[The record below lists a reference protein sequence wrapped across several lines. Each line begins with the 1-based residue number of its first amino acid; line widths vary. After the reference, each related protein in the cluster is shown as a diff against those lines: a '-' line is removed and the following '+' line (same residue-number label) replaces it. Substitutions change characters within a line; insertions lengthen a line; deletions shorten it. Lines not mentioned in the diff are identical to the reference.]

1 MEGSDEQYTSVM
13 TVKSSITGI
22 GWKPQYLSI
31 LKKLVHDVHVIVP
44 IQLNLNLEEY
54 AVQGF
59 CKEVFLSLLD
69 SKTVNVNRLSG
80 KVKAYREMIN
90 KYKASYCRDLSFTP
104 IKLPSAQQIVSYE
117 ATKIQT
123 ACTNAITKDFGNKL
137 RMVVNKLIG
146 LKQQETKTKIKS
158 NILEPATQLKLAI
171 SSRDIS
177 RIPKEFQDQKAIIN
191 CIKDIFSAY
200 PETYKFKKDSIYYD
214 AIANPGKHL
223 LAYFKLA
230 EICEANKFKLFQ
242 CFPVR
247 KTFIPPYMTIDTMIL
262 NNHIL
267 KNSQSKLDKGYIWG
281 KVLNLSSKPFKDQGL
296 NSSIKFR
303 GTIMTDGIGI
313 SVIKQNF
320 DTSKGGTSNPKASLV
335 EDEELKYIE
344 QIPNEELRSTDGKCV
359 FIDPGRRD
367 LIYCMH
373 EDSTV
378 NNKKIYRY
386 TRNQKAKETKSTK
399 IKKLR
404 QQLKPKDIQDCEDK
418 LSKCSPLTVKK
429 GAFVEYLK
437 IRAEVTCK
445 MQEYYSNEDVEKDKR
460 KKDLIPF
467 RKMKLSA
474 HINEIQS
481 TKRLS
486 KNIRKKF
493 GKDCILILGNWSAS
507 RTRFHEP
514 IKGNGLRNSLRK
526 EGFKVYLLDEF
537 KTSSICPSCENKLAT
552 FKECINPR
560 PYRRSA
566 NPKVTCHGLLR
577 CLNQNCLEKQALTE
591 KDQENIKY
599 RLWNRDLAAVL
610 NFRKIVISLRTTSQK
625 LAIFLRSQ
633 KDSIKRKNYDPK
645 LSLWKT
651 LIQWET
657 L

>member
-1 MEGSDEQYTSVM
+1 
-13 TVKSSITGI
+13 
-22 GWKPQYLSI
+22 
-31 LKKLVHDVHVIVP
+31 
-44 IQLNLNLEEY
+44 
-54 AVQGF
+54 
-59 CKEVFLSLLD
+59 
-69 SKTVNVNRLSG
+69 
-80 KVKAYREMIN
+80 MIN
-90 KYKASYCRDLSFTP
+90 KYKASYCRDSSFTP
-104 IKLPSAQQIVSYE
+104 IKLPSAQQITSYE

-123 ACTNAITKDFGNKL
+123 ACINAITKDFGNKL

-146 LKQQETKTKIKS
+146 LKQRISQLTSDLKKQGYSKEETKAKIKS

-171 SSRDIS
+171 PSRDIS

-191 CIKDIFSAY
+191 CIKDILSAY
-200 PETYKFKKDSIYYD
+200 P
-214 AIANPGKHL
+214 
-223 LAYFKLA
+223 
-230 EICEANKFKLFQ
+230 
-242 CFPVR
+242 
-247 KTFIPPYMTIDTMIL
+247 
-262 NNHIL
+262 
-267 KNSQSKLDKGYIWG
+267 G

-296 NSSIKFR
+296 NSSMKFR

-320 DTSKGGTSNPKASLV
+320 GTSKGGTSNPKASLV

-399 IKKLR
+399 FKKLW

-418 LSKCSPLTVKK
+418 LSKCSPLTVKM

-437 IRAEVTCK
+437 IRAEVTSK

-460 KKDLIPF
+460 KKDFIPF

-474 HINEIQS
+474 HINKIQS

-486 KNIRKKF
+486 KNIRKKL

-537 KTSSICPSCENKLAT
+537 KTSSICPSCENKLST

-566 NPKVTCHGLLR
+566 NPKVTSHRLLR
-577 CLNQNCLEKQALTE
+577 CINQNCLEKQALTE
-591 KDQENIKY
+591 KDQENVKY

-625 LAIFLRSQ
+625 PAIFLRSQ
-633 KDSIKRKNYDPK
+633 KDSIKRKNYDPIK
-645 LSLWKT
+645 LGEKKT
-651 LIQWET
+651 RLQQ
-657 L
+657 

>member
-1 MEGSDEQYTSVM
+1 MEGSVEQYTSVNTLSINTDGNDKKVM

-31 LKKLVHDVHVIVP
+31 LKKLVHDVHVIVTHTYSFTRYIF
-44 IQLNLNLEEY
+44 IQELNLNLEEY

-59 CKEVFLSLLD
+59 YKEVFLSLLD
-69 SKTVNVNRLSG
+69 N
-80 KVKAYREMIN
+80 YRE
-90 KYKASYCRDLSFTP
+90 KYCRDSSFTP
-104 IKLPSAQQIVSYE
+104 IKLPSAQQIASYE

-137 RMVVNKLIG
+137 RMAVNQLIG
-146 LKQQETKTKIKS
+146 LKQRISQLTSDLKKQSYSEEETKAKIKS

-214 AIANPGKHL
+214 AVENPGKHL

-230 EICEANKFKLFQ
+230 EICEANKVYLGKSPKFIFK
-242 CFPVR
+242 
-247 KTFIPPYMTIDTMIL
+247 T
-262 NNHIL
+262 
-267 KNSQSKLDKGYIWG
+267 
-281 KVLNLSSKPFKDQGL
+281 FKDQGL
-296 NSSIKFR
+296 NSSMKFR

-320 DTSKGGTSNPKASLV
+320 DTSKGGTSNSKASLV

-378 NNKKIYRY
+378 SNKKIYR
-386 TRNQKAKETKSTK
+386 
-399 IKKLR
+399 
-404 QQLKPKDIQDCEDK
+404 
-418 LSKCSPLTVKK
+418 
-429 GAFVEYLK
+429 
-437 IRAEVTCK
+437 AEVTSK
-445 MQEYYSNEDVEKDKR
+445 MQEYYSNEGVEKDKR
-460 KKDLIPF
+460 KKELIPF

-474 HINEIQS
+474 DINEIQS

-493 GKDCILILGNWSAS
+493 GKDCILILGNWSVS

-514 IKGNGLRNSLRK
+514 IKGNGLRNSLQK

-537 KTSSICPSCENKLAT
+537 KTSSICPSCENKLSA

-560 PYRRSA
+560 LYRCST

-591 KDQENIKY
+591 KDQDNIKY

-610 NFRKIVISLRTTSQK
+610 NFRKIVISFRTTSQK
-625 LAIFLRSQ
+625 PAIFSRSQ
-633 KDSIKRKNYDPK
+633 KDSIKRKNSEPIK
-645 LSLWKT
+645 LGGKT
-651 LIQWET
+651 LVFNSNYPP
-657 L
+657 